1 MIETIIHINRAR
13 QYEFLGHTDTDIL
26 NNKFKIK
33 DFLKS
38 KTSKENPINIIFI
51 KLETLSSW
59 KILNVVYFY
68 NTNTLLALNY
78 NLKFWTKPLKPNK

>member
-1 MIETIIHINRAR
+1 MN
-13 QYEFLGHTDTDIL
+13 FLGHTDIL
-26 NNKFKIK
+26 NNKFKTK

-59 KILNVVYFY
+59 QNNLMLFYFY

-78 NLKFWTKPLKPNK
+78 NLKSWTKTFNFV

>member
-1 MIETIIHINRAR
+1 MN
-13 QYEFLGHTDTDIL
+13 FLGHTDTDIL

-51 KLETLSSW
+51 KLEMLSSW
-59 KILNVVYFY
+59 QNNLMLFYFY
-68 NTNTLLALNY
+68 NTNTLLALHY
-78 NLKFWTKPLKPNK
+78 NLKFWTKAFNLFVSNVRNRHC